1 MQADLSAI
9 QFHTDQALIARQL
22 AETST
27 SRARALRTRLVAKL
41 RRLYESD
48 HKRSAASAFAVD
60 EATTITLEGLL
71 NNPTPLLDDS
81 STFLIDQLLLHTDP
95 GIFDGDHPSTSASR
109 AALSVPARNQ
119 TNRSA
124 SSSPVEVVDVEAE
137 PPKVS
142 RPVTPCDENSDDGED
157 EIDEEDLDSGKRR
170 ADSDYPSGDD
180 SGSDDEDVGYQ
191 D

>member
-1 MQADLSAI
+1 M
-9 QFHTDQALIARQL
+9 T
-22 AETST
+22 
-27 SRARALRTRLVAKL
+27 
-41 RRLYESD
+41 
-48 HKRSAASAFAVD
+48 
-60 EATTITLEGLL
+60 AT
-71 NNPTPLLDDS
+71 
-81 STFLIDQLLLHTDP
+81 
-95 GIFDGDHPSTSASR
+95 HPSTSASR